1 MKLNN
6 TNTNFARNAADTLQ
20 LKVPNHTKYPNLKLH
35 LKEKKSTR
43 EVEAQSLEAFKATL
57 KGALTQQLA
66 TLSTARGMELDL

>member
-35 LKEKKSTR
+35 LKEKKS
-43 EVEAQSLEAFKATL
+43 A
-57 KGALTQQLA
+57 
-66 TLSTARGMELDL
+66 

>member
-35 LKEKKSTR
+35 LKEKSLPR
-43 EVEAQSLEAFKATL
+43 EVEAQSLEAFKA
-57 KGALTQQLA
+57 LTQQLA
-66 TLSTARGMELDL
+66 TLSTASGMELDL